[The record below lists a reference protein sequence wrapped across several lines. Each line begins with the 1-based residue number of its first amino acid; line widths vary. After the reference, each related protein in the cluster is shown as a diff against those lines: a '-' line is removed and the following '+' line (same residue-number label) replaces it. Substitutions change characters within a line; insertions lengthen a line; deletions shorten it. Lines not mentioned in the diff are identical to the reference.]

1 MKVFHNIIG
10 QEVKIFGDILED
22 EALAQIQRLAD
33 FKPYQNSHIRIMPDV
48 HAGKGCTIGTTLV
61 LDDAVTP
68 NLVGVDIGCGMFVV
82 PLGNAEID
90 LPLLDQFSDQEL
102 REELKNRVDLRK
114 AAHIFLRCRDCK
126 HCGEGCCHKSSRY
139 KTSVCFLKPKP
150 QVGPDRYYA
159 TLLSRKACVNFEPK

>member
-90 LPLLDQFSDQEL
+90 LPLLDQIVNDPNTVINLSMMRNL
-102 REELKNRVDLRK
+102 V
-114 AAHIFLRCRDCK
+114 I
-126 HCGEGCCHKSSRY
+126 
-139 KTSVCFLKPKP
+139 KPL
-150 QVGPDRYYA
+150 A
-159 TLLSRKACVNFEPK
+159 IS